1 MINWMKYYGKKG
13 LLFCFLFMVIFVTA
27 GCDPAYHKKFII
39 LFDNTEKKEAIFNEM
54 NRLCHKYNGKD
65 SVVNDSRYI
74 CGGIIDTKFDKVY
87 PWIGFETKLI
97 NDTIRIDLY
106 QGMTSNPSKVYE
118 DIELD
123 LISVTREIGEWPNK
137 R

>member
-1 MINWMKYYGKKG
+1 M
-13 LLFCFLFMVIFVTA
+13 
-27 GCDPAYHKKFII
+27 
-39 LFDNTEKKEAIFNEM
+39 
-54 NRLCHKYNGKD
+54 
-65 SVVNDSRYI
+65 
-74 CGGIIDTKFDKVY
+74 Y